1 MKGFDKIGYFWTK
14 PVYLSEGKIVVDDS
28 DLPFDIR

>member
-1 MKGFDKIGYFWTK
+1 MKRFDKIGYFGAN